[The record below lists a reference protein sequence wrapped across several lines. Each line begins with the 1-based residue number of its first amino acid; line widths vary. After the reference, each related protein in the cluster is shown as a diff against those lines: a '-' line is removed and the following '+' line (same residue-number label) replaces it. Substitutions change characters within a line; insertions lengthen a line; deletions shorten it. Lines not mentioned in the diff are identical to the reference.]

1 MNENKIVEF
10 EGRVERCVWSS
21 PDSDWAIYAMNV
33 DTEKYPDVK
42 KNKYDN
48 VSISGELCD
57 LSITQPYKIEA
68 ELEDGKYGPTYKVQ
82 KIVIQRPKTGEE
94 VYSFLRE
101 IITEK
106 QAAAMYQEY
115 PDIIDIISSDDRS
128 IKEVDLDKLPGI
140 GPKTLNKIVDKITSN
155 IVLFDLVAEFG
166 GILSL
171 TIIKKLYDEYS
182 SIEQIRK
189 KLRTEPYK
197 CLTRI
202 SGIGFVKAD
211 LMLLELQK
219 TKMINFGFDLR
230 TSKQRCAAYIEY
242 ELNENQNN
250 GNTRMDI
257 MALRDNGIR
266 KIPEC
271 MTEHF
276 VSCLKDK
283 DLYCD
288 KETGSVALRIT
299 YDTEVR
305 IANVISHA
313 NDNPRRWNIDWRKY
327 QNAGKHSL
335 TDEQIKA
342 LRCICENNIMILNG
356 FGGSGKSATS
366 AMIIRMLDEN
376 GRTYKLMAPTGRA
389 AKVLADY
396 TQKPAS
402 TIHRGLGYMPPEGW
416 GYDRYNPI
424 NCDVLL
430 IDEFSMTDIFLFS
443 HVIEAIDFEKT
454 KLIMVGD
461 SAQLPSVGP
470 GNLLYDFLES
480 NIVPTVTLNKIF
492 RYGEGGLMKVATDVR
507 NMVPYLKDISEKCTT
522 FGSNQDYTFI
532 QEEAHRIPK
541 VVVALYTKL
550 LKEYAPED
558 ILVLSSYNKGEW
570 GTVEINNQLQKVA
583 NENYG
588 CATNMV
594 VGEITYYKDDIV
606 IQTANNY
613 KARVYLGTNTIADAN
628 DDNVECTFVPN
639 GMIGK
644 VIKID
649 LDNEIVIINFDGV
662 DVYYDR
668 EEMKKVLLGYS
679 ISVHKS
685 QGGNAKVII
694 FLTPPAHT
702 FMLNSNIIYVALTRM
717 KEKCYHIGNVKTVNI
732 AVKKKENCSRLTF
745 MQGLLKFETINN
757 KFCIDNTD

>member
-1 MNENKIVEF
+1 MVKDKIVEF
-10 EGRVERCVWSS
+10 EGRVERYVWSS

-33 DTEKYPDVK
+33 DTKKYPDVK

-101 IITEK
+101 IISEK
-106 QAAAMYQEY
+106 QAAVMYQEY
-115 PDIIDIISSDDRS
+115 PDIIDIISNSDRS

-140 GPKTLNKIVDKITSN
+140 GSKTLNKIIDKITSN

-171 TIIKKLYDEYS
+171 TIIKKLYDEYP

-211 LMLLELQK
+211 LMLLDLQRSK
-219 TKMINFGFDLR
+219 RINFGFDLR

-313 NDNPRRWNIDWRKY
+313 NDNPRR
-327 QNAGKHSL
+327 
-335 TDEQIKA
+335 
-342 LRCICENNIMILNG
+342 
-356 FGGSGKSATS
+356 
-366 AMIIRMLDEN
+366 
-376 GRTYKLMAPTGRA
+376 
-389 AKVLADY
+389 
-396 TQKPAS
+396 
-402 TIHRGLGYMPPEGW
+402 
-416 GYDRYNPI
+416 
-424 NCDVLL
+424 
-430 IDEFSMTDIFLFS
+430 
-443 HVIEAIDFEKT
+443 
-454 KLIMVGD
+454 
-461 SAQLPSVGP
+461 
-470 GNLLYDFLES
+470 
-480 NIVPTVTLNKIF
+480 
-492 RYGEGGLMKVATDVR
+492 
-507 NMVPYLKDISEKCTT
+507 
-522 FGSNQDYTFI
+522 
-532 QEEAHRIPK
+532 
-541 VVVALYTKL
+541 
-550 LKEYAPED
+550 
-558 ILVLSSYNKGEW
+558 
-570 GTVEINNQLQKVA
+570 
-583 NENYG
+583 
-588 CATNMV
+588 
-594 VGEITYYKDDIV
+594 
-606 IQTANNY
+606 
-613 KARVYLGTNTIADAN
+613 
-628 DDNVECTFVPN
+628 
-639 GMIGK
+639 
-644 VIKID
+644 
-649 LDNEIVIINFDGV
+649 
-662 DVYYDR
+662 
-668 EEMKKVLLGYS
+668 
-679 ISVHKS
+679 
-685 QGGNAKVII
+685 
-694 FLTPPAHT
+694 
-702 FMLNSNIIYVALTRM
+702 
-717 KEKCYHIGNVKTVNI
+717 
-732 AVKKKENCSRLTF
+732 
-745 MQGLLKFETINN
+745 
-757 KFCIDNTD
+757 